1 MGNRRINWARGFF
14 RLWVLVS
21 LLWIATVTTFMWSS
35 ISNPYVAPHVFIG
48 PEGDVAW
55 AAHSN
60 QARAARE
67 LKARGEFVEVEVD
80 GAPNIT
86 YLGRDNGNLAEI
98 MEQKAPVMVGFYK
111 TQVSTGRASAVWQ
124 TVSVGLIPP
133 AIILVI
139 GFFISWAMRGFLHG
153 RDMDA
158 T

>member
-1 MGNRRINWARGFF
+1 
-14 RLWVLVS
+14 
-21 LLWIATVTTFMWSS
+21 
-35 ISNPYVAPHVFIG
+35 
-48 PEGDVAW
+48 
-55 AAHSN
+55 
-60 QARAARE
+60 
-67 LKARGEFVEVEVD
+67 
-80 GAPNIT
+80 
-86 YLGRDNGNLAEI
+86 